1 MIEVL
6 GPLALFSLAA
16 VVFIGLPHGAM
27 DGAVAMVSGYGKT
40 RGQLIKFAIQYTLI
54 AALVVL
60 VWVLIPVFSLTMFML
75 YSLVHFG
82 LGDASPKKPAPPQ
95 KDQDPKQKPLFN
107 IDTPR
112 IVQIICHGGLVVVVI
127 PIAHLTEVQPIFKVL
142 TGGLELAAFWSLLLA
157 MVIIFAIASVIYTL
171 IAVFQPHYRRRWIE
185 FAGLAGLLV
194 LLPPLTGFALYFCCV
209 HTPRHMTRV
218 ISAVK
223 TILPDARILPL
234 TLGFT
239 IVTWLAMAIAVVLL
253 RAHISFDAAMV
264 QVIFIGLAAL
274 TVPHMMLV
282 DGAFRRKLNAMD
294 APVDD
299 LRASK

>member
-1 MIEVL
+1 MIETL

-40 RGQLIKFAIQYTLI
+40 RGQLIKFAVQYTLI

-82 LGDASPKKPAPPQ
+82 LGDALPKPPQ

-107 IDTPR
+107 IDVPR

-157 MVIIFAIASVIYTL
+157 MVVVFTIAGVIYTL
-171 IAVFQPHYRRRWIE
+171 IAIFQPHYRRRWLE
-185 FAGLAGLLV
+185 CAGLAGALV
-194 LLPPLTGFALYFCCV
+194 FLPPLTGFALYFCCV
-209 HTPRHMTRV
+209 HTPRHMARV
-218 ISAVK
+218 IKAVQA
-223 TILPDARILPL
+223 ILPDARILPL

-253 RAHISFDAAMV
+253 RAEISFDAAMV

-294 APVDD
+294 PPEDG
-299 LRASK
+299 LKPSQ

>member
-1 MIEVL
+1 MIETL

-40 RGQLIKFAIQYTLI
+40 RGQLIKFAVQYTLI

-82 LGDASPKKPAPPQ
+82 LGDASAKKPPPPQ
-95 KDQDPKQKPLFN
+95 KDQGQQPKALFN
-107 IDTPR
+107 IDIPR

-142 TGGLELAAFWSLLLA
+142 TGGIELAAFWSLLLA
-157 MVIIFAIASVIYTL
+157 MVVIFVIAAVIYTL
-171 IAVFQPHYRRRWIE
+171 IALFEPHYRRRWLE
-185 FAGLAGLLV
+185 CAGLAGVLV
-194 LLPPLTGFALYFCCV
+194 LLPPLTGFAFYFCCI
-209 HTPRHMTRV
+209 HTPRHMARV
-218 ISAVK
+218 IGAVK
-223 TILPDARILPL
+223 TIMPDARILPL

-239 IVTWLAMAIAVVLL
+239 LITWLAMAIAVVVL
-253 RAHISFDAAMV
+253 RAEINFDAAMV

-294 APVDD
+294 TAVDG
-299 LRASK
+299 LKASK